1 MNPTSRSIK
10 ERRIFIDIIP
20 GCVVGGKNRR
30 GNKGASSQT
39 SRESEYM
46 VGACEILCA

>member
-1 MNPTSRSIK
+1 MNPNSRSIK
-10 ERRIFIDIIP
+10 ERRIFIDIVP

-39 SRESEYM
+39 RRESQYM
-46 VGACEILCA
+46 VEACEILCA